1 MRLRKIIL
9 ENFRGYRRKTE
20 INIAEFTSIVGRNDV
35 GKSTILEAMEIFF
48 NCELI
53 KIDQQDTHV
62 AERQSLA
69 KITCV
74 FDGFPASIIIDAK
87 SETSLAD
94 EYLLNE
100 EGFLEITKKWD
111 CNLKTPKC
119 TIFAQALHP
128 TAEECA
134 DIIQLKQSE
143 LKARATKL
151 GIDLKT
157 VDQRSNT
164 ALRRAIRTTVGELAL
179 QRCEI
184 PLAAED
190 AKKVWEQLA
199 WWLPTFALF
208 QSDRASKDDD
218 PEIQD
223 PMKLAV
229 QAAVQ
234 AVQPQLDQI
243 KQQVEEHALEVA
255 QRTLSKLQEM
265 DSTLAQ
271 QLRPIFKAE
280 PKWDGFKLSLTGDN
294 DIPINKRGSGVR
306 RLILLNFFRAEA
318 ERRRTQADSPGVIY
332 AVEEPENSQHPKNQ
346 ALLIKALMEL
356 GRQPD
361 TQVLLTTHV
370 PGIAGMLPADSI
382 RFVHRNADGHPDVAE
397 GNPEVL
403 ERVADELGV
412 VPDSR
417 ARVLVYVEGPHDV
430 NFLTHISRL
439 LRSSDTSYIDI
450 ENDPR
455 VAFVVTGGG
464 NLQHWV
470 NARYLGRLK
479 RIEVHIYDR
488 DDQVPPKYQSSI
500 DAVNTRND
508 GSVAYLTIKREM
520 ENYLH
525 EDAIQAATGFTIP
538 FSDMCDVPALFAEAQ
553 HTASATGVL
562 WPDVNDKKRAYKISR
577 AKKRLNEEVAAQM
590 TLAHLEERDPAGE
603 VKGWFMQISARAD
616 ANWTWVAP
624 PISSAA

>member
-1 MRLRKIIL
+1 M
-9 ENFRGYRRKTE
+9 
-20 INIAEFTSIVGRNDV
+20 
-35 GKSTILEAMEIFF
+35 
-48 NCELI
+48 I

-62 AERQSLA
+62 AERQSPTI
-69 KITCV
+69 ITCV
-74 FDGFPASIIIDAK
+74 FENFPSSIVIDTR
-87 SETSLAD
+87 SETTLAD
-94 EYLLNE
+94 EHLLNAD
-100 EGFLEITKKWD
+100 GFLEITKKWD
-111 CNLKTPKC
+111 CSLKTPKC

-128 TAEECA
+128 TAEDCA
-134 DIIQLKQSE
+134 DLLQLKQNE
-143 LKARATKL
+143 LKARAIKL
-151 GIDLKT
+151 GGDLKA

-164 ALRRAIRTTVGELAL
+164 ALRRAIRAAVGELAL
-179 QRCEI
+179 QPCEI

-199 WWLPTFALF
+199 RWMPTFALF

-255 QRTLSKLQEM
+255 KRTLAKLQEM
-265 DSTLAQ
+265 DPTLAQ
-271 QLRPIFKAE
+271 QLRPVFKAE
-280 PKWDGFKLSLTGDN
+280 PKWDGFKLSLTGDE

-306 RLILLNFFRAEA
+306 RLILLSFFRAEA
-318 ERRRTQADSPGVIY
+318 ERRRTQTDSPGVIY

-361 TQVLLTTHV
+361 TQVMLTTHV
-370 PGIAGMLPADSI
+370 PGIAGMLPAESI
-382 RFVHRNADGHPDVAE
+382 RFVHRGADGHPDIAE
-397 GNPEVL
+397 GSTEVL

-430 NFLTHISRL
+430 SFLTHISRL
-439 LRSSDTSYIDI
+439 LRRSDASYIDI

-470 NARYLGRLK
+470 NGQYLSRLK

-488 DDQVPPKYQSSI
+488 DDQIPPKYQLPI
-500 DAVNTRND
+500 NAVNARND
-508 GSVAYLTIKREM
+508 GSVAYLTSKREM

-525 EDAIQAATGFTIP
+525 EDAIQAAIGFSISFT
-538 FSDMCDVPALFAEAQ
+538 DTCDVPTLVAVAQ
-553 HTASATGVL
+553 HTASESGVL
-562 WPDVNDKKRAYKISR
+562 WADVNEKKRASKISR
-577 AKKRLNEEVAAQM
+577 MKKRLNEEAVARM
-590 TLAHLEERDPAGE
+590 TIAHLEARDPTGE
-603 VKGWFMQISARAD
+603 IKDWFMQISARAD
-616 ANWTWVAP
+616 ARWTWTTAP
-624 PISSAA
+624 TSSAAY